1 MNTLRI
7 ASDRSSDPLPAAP
20 PPQEPSSDPL
30 AAPAHARPRVPAPP
44 PVPPAR
50 PPAEP
55 LSVSG
60 PRKVIVTAR
69 HIAALLEREPSL
81 WPGLTAC
88 VTDVDGRMIVHYAVL
103 TPGGTEYPAPVTGP
117 ESAAAP
123 PRPTAPADPADPA
136 GPAGAGPAEDTAGG
150 GGDGGE
156 GPPPEPLHIPSPDPV
171 TGAVPTRWRMLLAGV
186 RETHRIQG
194 REHVTVLR
202 GIYAGLPVTV
212 LFTVLACG

>member
-7 ASDRSSDPLPAAP
+7 TSDRSSDPRPAAP
-20 PPQEPSSDPL
+20 PPQGPSSDPL
-30 AAPAHARPRVPAPP
+30 AAPARTAAPARPRVPVPP
-44 PVPPAR
+44 PAPPAR

-81 WPGLTAC
+81 WPGLTTC

-103 TPGGTEYPAPVTGP
+103 APGGAEHPAPVTDP
-117 ESAAAP
+117 AS
-123 PRPTAPADPADPA
+123 APA
-136 GPAGAGPAEDTAGG
+136 PAGATDSGG
-150 GGDGGE
+150 GAADGAQDDGE
-156 GPPPEPLHIPSPDPV
+156 GPAPGPLYVPSPDPV
-171 TGAVPTRWRMLLAGV
+171 TGAVPARWRMLLAGV

>member
-7 ASDRSSDPLPAAP
+7 TSDRSSDPLPAAP
-20 PPQEPSSDPL
+20 PPPEPSSDPL
-30 AAPAHARPRVPAPP
+30 AAPVRTAAPARPRVPVPP
-44 PVPPAR
+44 PVPPAG

-55 LSVSG
+55 LAVSG

-103 TPGGTEYPAPVTGP
+103 APGGTEHPAPVP
-117 ESAAAP
+117 EAA
-123 PRPTAPADPADPA
+123 TAPADAA
-136 GPAGAGPAEDTAGG
+136 GPDGAEERGTAP
-150 GGDGGE
+150 D
-156 GPPPEPLHIPSPDPV
+156 PDSASLHLPSPGPT
-171 TGAVPTRWRMLLAGV
+171 TGAVPARWRMLLAGV
-186 RETHRIQG
+186 RESHRVQG

>member
-7 ASDRSSDPLPAAP
+7 SSDRSSEPLPAAP
-20 PPQEPSSDPL
+20 PPREPSSDPL
-30 AAPAHARPRVPAPP
+30 AAPARTAAPARPRVPAPQPAP
-44 PVPPAR
+44 PR

-69 HIAALLEREPSL
+69 YIAALLEREPSL

-88 VTDVDGRMIVHYAVL
+88 VTDTDGRMIVHYAVL
-103 TPGGTEYPAPVTGP
+103 APGGTEVPAPATDP
-117 ESAAAP
+117 
-123 PRPTAPADPADPA
+123 DPAARSANSARSSAPSAPA
-136 GPAGAGPAEDTAGG
+136 GPADDTADREGDG
-150 GGDGGE
+150 GGDR
-156 GPPPEPLHIPSPDPV
+156 PVRVPSPGPA
-171 TGAVPTRWRMLLAGV
+171 TGAVPARWRMLLAGV
-186 RETHRIQG
+186 RESHRVQG

-212 LFTVLACG
+212 LFTVLTCT